1 MKKTALFLLIP
12 IFSVCSQEIDKS
24 LLDKYEIEFI
34 SRNSL
39 KTNSFYLEKCDFC
52 DEFKIELFKAGINV
66 SETKSEN
73 QNIIEIEFNSLS
85 KGLKVIRGWNGKII
99 SNNGKILS
107 VFNVEKKKV
116 VINPRQD
123 YIDRKN
129 CMLYIAN
136 KILETLNW
144 KFIINVYCEF
154 SPMKNTSLISFFL
167 LSITCFSQFDN
178 RIFNGL
184 IETSDSVIFPY
195 EIKISRLGN
204 IVEGYS
210 ISDKGGQYETK
221 TNYIITRKNGK
232 LFFKEDEIVY
242 TKADYSAFDD
252 FCLVKFELA
261 EKKFFNSKKLIL
273 DFEGTFNDGQP
284 CISGKLNLV
293 SDEFIKK
300 SFSKTA
306 KKISESKI
314 LEKKFGDTIDNV
326 LNKIKEVQT
335 IFSSNQDI
343 DLLNNDYLKFNI
355 YQSYR
360 IYIKDFGLI
369 DQDKIKFKVNNN
381 KERELIIEDEAV
393 FFKIDRDKRKN
404 IIKIKG
410 LDAGDV
416 SPITAQIVIE
426 STNKK
431 ILHKIN
437 LKLLPNE
444 TSIIEL
450 NF

>member
-1 MKKTALFLLIP
+1 M
-12 IFSVCSQEIDKS
+12 
-24 LLDKYEIEFI
+24 
-34 SRNSL
+34 
-39 KTNSFYLEKCDFC
+39 
-52 DEFKIELFKAGINV
+52 
-66 SETKSEN
+66 
-73 QNIIEIEFNSLS
+73 
-85 KGLKVIRGWNGKII
+85 
-99 SNNGKILS
+99 
-107 VFNVEKKKV
+107 
-116 VINPRQD
+116 
-123 YIDRKN
+123 
-129 CMLYIAN
+129 
-136 KILETLNW
+136 
-144 KFIINVYCEF
+144 YCEF

-221 TNYIITRKNGK
+221 TNYIITIKNGK